1 MLTWISAI
9 TYFGFVLSGLYFLTH
24 RRKRTVMSI
33 CGYGFFVLLPATI
46 AVPLNGMLRVG
57 VWLVAVIL
65 WILWKTEA
73 GWLPEWFSHSAVLN
87 GTFALVCFSIFLGGL
102 INHKDPCWI
111 ILCVPALAGGMLN
124 LARARGIIYGSGRGE
139 L

>member
-24 RRKRTVMSI
+24 RRKRMALSL

-46 AVPLNGMLRVG
+46 AVPMNGTLRVG
-57 VWLVAVIL
+57 VWLVAVIP
-65 WILWKTEA
+65 WVLWKTGA
-73 GWLPEWFSHSAVLN
+73 RRLPEWFSRSAVLN
-87 GTFALVCFSIFLGGL
+87 GTYALVCFSIFLGCL
-102 INHKDPCWI
+102 INHKDPSWM
-111 ILCVPALAGGMLN
+111 ILCVPALAGGVLN
-124 LARARGIIYGSGRGE
+124 LTRARGIIYSSGRGE